1 MHLNEFDYDL
11 PPKLIA
17 QHPAPE
23 RHHSRLL
30 IVDRKTGAMDHR
42 HFYDLPEML
51 QGGDA
56 LVINETKV
64 LPARLLGKKESG
76 GKVEILLVR
85 KREPESEAQAEEDA
99 GVGEWECL
107 VKNSGRL
114 RCPAR
119 VILEEDL
126 AAELLEK
133 NPAGLW
139 RLRVKGKGNLD
150 QTLRRIGYP
159 PLPPYIRRNGN
170 RETRAQDLE
179 RYQTVYARQEGA
191 IAAPTAG
198 LHFTAELLSI
208 IKKKGV
214 QVFPVTLHVGR
225 GTFLPVKEEAVE
237 KHRLEAEIFEVPPE
251 TAIRLNQTRA
261 SGKRV
266 IAVGTTVTR
275 ALETSTDEGGVFHPK
290 QGQTDLFI
298 LPGHRFRATDGLI
311 TNFHLPR
318 STLLMLV
325 SAFAGREIIRSAYE
339 EAIKRNYRFYSYG
352 DAMLIL

>member
-1 MHLNEFDYDL
+1 MLLSEFDYEL

-17 QHPAPE
+17 QVPTPE

-30 IVDRKTGAMDHR
+30 VLDRETGAMDHR
-42 HFYDLPEML
+42 HFYDLPDMI
-51 QGGDA
+51 QDGDS

-64 LPARLLGKKESG
+64 VPARLLGEKVSG
-76 GKVEILLVR
+76 GKVEILLLR
-85 KREPESEAQAEEDA
+85 RREQETTAQVEE
-99 GVGEWECL
+99 GSSVGEWECL
-107 VKNSGRL
+107 VKNSGKL

-126 AAELLEK
+126 EAELVEK
-133 NPAGLW
+133 SPAGSWLL
-139 RLRVKGKGNLD
+139 RLKGKGNLD

-170 RETRAQDLE
+170 RETRALDLE
-179 RYQTVYARQEGA
+179 RYQTVYARHEGA

-198 LHFTAELLSI
+198 LHFTPELLGLL
-208 IKKKGV
+208 KKKGV

-225 GTFLPVKEEAVE
+225 GTFVPVKEEVIE
-237 KHRLEAEIFEVPPE
+237 KHRLEPETFEVPPE
-251 TAIRLNQTRA
+251 TAARLNRIRQ
-261 SGKRV
+261 SGGKV

-275 ALETSTDEGGVFHPK
+275 ALESITDEEGILRPQKGR
-290 QGQTDLFI
+290 TDLFI
-298 LPGHRFRATDGLI
+298 RPGHRFRAIDGLI

-325 SAFAGREIIRSAYE
+325 AAFAGRELIRSAYE

-352 DAMLIL
+352 DAMLIR